1 MRHNLLRA
9 PLNASEP
16 SIGTHLLSSWPTLV
30 ELMGDPLTGEAR
42 Q

>member
-1 MRHNLLRA
+1 MRHISLRA
-9 PLNASEP
+9 PLNAGEP
-16 SIGTHLLSSWPTLV
+16 SVGTDLLSCRPMLG

>member
-1 MRHNLLRA
+1 MRHNRLWAL
-9 PLNASEP
+9 LNAGEP
-16 SIGTHLLSSWPTLV
+16 SIATDLLSSWPTRV